1 MRCTGTCSA
10 SVGSNRKMAPAAS
23 TISATA
29 AAAAFSYLFIEHKP
43 CGERGE
49 HHEQY
54 VEVYEQG
61 QGLVVGP
68 ARAHRDLHGLAP
80 RDDERNPQRQGEQRK
95 QELAS
100 TDARHHRCE
109 QAAH

>member
-1 MRCTGTCSA
+1 
-10 SVGSNRKMAPAAS
+10 MAPAAS
-23 TISATA
+23 SISATA

-61 QGLVVGP
+61 QRLVVGP
-68 ARAHRDLHGLAP
+68 AGSHRDLHCLTA
-80 RDDERNPQRQGEQRK
+80 RDYERNPKRQREQRK
-95 QELAS
+95 EELAS
-100 TDARHHRCE
+100 ADASHHRCE
-109 QAAH
+109 QAAQSGHP